1 MTGALQD
8 RGTWKGIAATLLA
21 LALLAER
28 AAGRSFPVRFL
39 VLAILGRAEAIARA
53 FVARASAT
61 VIAEAIEAGC
71 PCPDFPD
78 LACLEEPAGLHCG
91 AADAV
96 LLALRL
102 RVLAAVLSILAET
115 DGASADRFS
124 GWTAEGSP
132 NGHRRPGS
140 APHPQD
146 RGNAV
151 TARRRG
157 RGNRSA
163 RNRIRCRDRPC
174 RDRPPWRRDWPRS
187 IPPRRRASR

>member
-53 FVARASAT
+53 CVARASAT

-78 LACLEEPAGLHCG
+78 LACLDESDGLHCG

-115 DGASADRFS
+115 DGASADRYS
-124 GWTAEGSP
+124 GWTAGGSP
-132 NGHRRPGS
+132 NGFHRPGS
-140 APHPQD
+140 APRPQE
-146 RGNAV
+146 RGGKAV

-187 IPPRRRASR
+187 IAPRRRA